1 MADGVDAA
9 EDLLPHGVGDRA
21 EVPEH
26 VENVEWQPAYAE
38 DGADPER
45 ESGILVSGRAFEIL
59 NSY

>member
-38 DGADPER
+38 DGADPEGEWENGFWDIFR
-45 ESGILVSGRAFEIL
+45 
-59 NSY
+59 NSF